1 MSSYR
6 KKAIYLLCLL
16 VFLLAPASKAQIDK
30 TRYITIDEIQP
41 GMKGYCLTVYKGR
54 EIEKFDIV
62 VLAVAR
68 NFEPGRDAIM
78 VKGTDPRFIHTGP
91 VAGCSGSPVYLD
103 GRNAGALAFGWM
115 FSKDA
120 LYGVTPIE
128 EMLDVGSATDTAGS
142 SSKMSTSRIDFSI
155 PLNFEQI
162 STLYKKH
169 IKTPSPAPQNYQP
182 LSIPLSTSM
191 PEHIWPELR
200 NLFPNCNPI
209 PIAAAGNSAGLNKGP
224 GSFEPG
230 GVISVPLVAGDISLA
245 ATGTVTAVE
254 ADRVYAFGHS
264 FMGIGPVSFPMTT
277 GTVHTVVASLYRS
290 FKFSGSDDKILGT
303 INSDQSAAIRGTI
316 GDIPNMI
323 KMTARID
330 NFLDRNQKTYNFRVT
345 DDRFYAPLLA
355 QLAISSAAVSK
366 GDLPM
371 EHTIE
376 YQASLK
382 VQGIEPITM
391 KNISSNTGF
400 REVVGDM
407 TGPIYMFMNN
417 PYYRPEIQS
426 LECSIK
432 IIPENSTAA
441 LLRANVHDNQLE
453 PGDTVNI
460 TLVLKPYLKPEFTRE
475 INFKLPEDLQPGQ
488 YQIQIS
494 GDEDYYKFIAKAA
507 PQKISSHDLPS
518 MVQAI
523 RRILK
528 IKRNKLYITMAL
540 KPSGITLDYAELAD
554 LPMSK
559 SMMLIDPK
567 RSIKAR
573 PYQDWLEKELQSDLI
588 IQGSENVT
596 IEVENKK

>member
-1 MSSYR
+1 MSSYPE
-6 KKAIYLLCLL
+6 KVIYLLCLL
-16 VFLLAPASKAQIDK
+16 VLSLAPVSLAEIDK
-30 TRYITIDEIQP
+30 TRYITIDEIEP
-41 GMKGYCLTVYKGR
+41 GMKGYCLTVYEGR

-78 VKGTDPRFIHTGP
+78 VKGTDPRFEHTGP
-91 VAGCSGSPVYLD
+91 VAGCSGSPVFLD

-128 EMLDVGSATDTAGS
+128 EMLDVGTATDAANSATAMNAT
-142 SSKMSTSRIDFSI
+142 RIDFSS
-155 PLNFEQI
+155 PFNFQKI
-162 STLYKKH
+162 SELYTKH
-169 IKTPSPAPQNYQP
+169 IKAASPAPENYKP

-200 NLFPNCNPI
+200 NLFPNCNLV
-209 PIAAAGNSAGLNKGP
+209 PIAAAGNSASTQKEHD
-224 GSFEPG
+224 SFKPG

-303 INSDQSAAIRGTI
+303 ITADQSAAIRGTI
-316 GDIPNMI
+316 GDVPNMI

-330 NFLDRNQKTYNFRVT
+330 NFLSRSPKTFNFSVT
-345 DDRFYAPLLA
+345 DDRFYAPLLT

-376 YQASLK
+376 YQAVIK
-382 VQGIEPITM
+382 TEGIEPITM
-391 KNISSNTGF
+391 KNISSNAGF
-400 REVVGDM
+400 REAVGDM

-417 PYYRPEIQS
+417 PYSRPKIES

-432 IIPENSTAA
+432 ITPENSTAA
-441 LLRANVHDNQLE
+441 LIRANVHDNQLE
-453 PGDTVNI
+453 LGETVNI
-460 TLVLKPYLKPEFTRE
+460 TLVLKPYLKPEFTRQISFE
-475 INFKLPEDLQPGQ
+475 IPQDIQPGQ

-494 GDEDYYKFIAKAA
+494 GDEDYYKFLAKAA

-528 IKRNKLYITMAL
+528 IKRNKLYVTMAL

-559 SMMLIDPK
+559 SMMLVDPK

-573 PYQDWLEKELQSDLI
+573 PYQDWLEKELESDLI
-588 IQGSENVT
+588 IQGSQTVT